1 MDNTIRFEILRKG
14 LRNRSFLF
22 GGILT
27 LFLVVVGLVS
37 FVWTPYPVAEMN
49 IEHRLQ
55 GMSSSHWFGTD
66 QYGRDVLSLIMAGA
80 QNSIMVSLVA
90 VGIGVG
96 IGVPLGTM
104 AAANGGWLDALI
116 MRINDFAFAF
126 PALLTAVM
134 ITALAGPG
142 AVNAIIAIGIFNI
155 PVFARLSRG
164 ASLPLWKREYVMA
177 SKAAGKHGVLITIDH
192 ILPNIMG
199 VLIVQASIQ
208 FALAIL
214 AEAGLSYLG
223 LGAQP
228 PQASWGRML
237 SEAQTMIY
245 IAPQLA
251 MIPGFAITISVLGL
265 NMMGDGL
272 RDVLDPR
279 LRRKR

>member
-1 MDNTIRFEILRKG
+1 MAINPVAEVIAKG
-14 LRNRSFLF
+14 LHNRSFLF
-22 GGILT
+22 GAVVTAILVT
-27 LFLVVVGLVS
+27 MAILSAF
-37 FVWTPYPVAEMN
+37 WTPYAVEKMN
-49 IEHRLQ
+49 IAHKLAVPGWEHWL
-55 GMSSSHWFGTD
+55 GTD
-66 QYGRDVLSLIMAGA
+66 HYGRDILSMIMAGA
-80 QNSIMVSLVA
+80 QNSMLVSIVA

-96 IGVPLGTM
+96 VGVPLGT
-104 AAANGGWLDALI
+104 AAAAKGGWVDDLV
-116 MRINDFAFAF
+116 MRFNDFAFAF

-164 ASLPLWKREYVMA
+164 ASLPLWKRDYVMA
-177 SKAAGKHGVLITIDH
+177 ARVAGKGGVAITIDH
-192 ILPNIMG
+192 ILPNIAG
-199 VLIVQASIQ
+199 VMIVQATIQ

-237 SEAQTMIY
+237 NEAQTMIY
-245 IAPQLA
+245 FAPQLA
-251 MIPGFAITISVLGL
+251 IIPGVAITLSVLGL

-272 RDVLDPR
+272 RDILDPR
-279 LRRKR
+279 LRRER